1 MTNFNQTINSESNFN
16 FSEAR
21 MLKLEALR
29 VFVTV
34 AECGNIKDAGERL
47 GRTPSAI
54 SMTLKQVEDQLG
66 APMFESDR
74 KHSLTDLGRFALN
87 VAAVLLRDYE
97 RAIDL
102 IEAYAHN
109 RAGRLRLASVPS
121 VAVMLI
127 PQLLR
132 GFVKARP
139 GVEIELVDT
148 DSAGVRMLVETG
160 QADLGI
166 ASVPA
171 DSTGLDFQPLF
182 RDPFRLICTAGSPL
196 TARRALL
203 SWDALEGCEMIM
215 NEASRSL
222 PSPGFR
228 ALTGHARFTVRNV
241 PSLLAMVQSGIGVT
255 LLPALATVNL
265 PDSLR
270 ALPLADPA
278 ALRIVGLI
286 SRHGKV
292 ASPVAMAFREDF
304 AAAVR
309 QQAKH
314 LGLSLPHQVAGAVRR
329 PVRS

>member
-1 MTNFNQTINSESNFN
+1 
-16 FSEAR
+16 

-34 AECGNIKDAGERL
+34 AECGNIKDAAEQL

-66 APMFESDR
+66 APIFESDR
-74 KHSLTDLGRFALN
+74 KHSLTDLGRFTLN
-87 VAAVLLRDYE
+87 VAAVLLRDYD

-132 GFVKARP
+132 DFVAARP
-139 GVEIELVDT
+139 GVEIDLVDT

-166 ASVPA
+166 ASAPP
-171 DSTGLDFQPLF
+171 DSIGLGFEPLF
-182 RDPFRLICTAGSPL
+182 RDPFRLICRIGSPL
-196 TARRALL
+196 VASPAPL
-203 SWDALEGCEMIM
+203 SWDALEGYEMIV

-228 ALTGHARFTVRNV
+228 ALARHARLTVRNV
-241 PSLLAMVQSGIGVT
+241 ASLLAMVQSGIGVT

-265 PDSLR
+265 PVSLCSV
-270 ALPLADPA
+270 PLADPA

-286 SRHGKV
+286 SRQGKI
-292 ASPVAMAFREDF
+292 ASPVTAAFREIF

-309 QQAKH
+309 RRAKH
-314 LGLSLPHQVAGAVRR
+314 LGLSLPHQAAGASSNLLSPRCSKR
-329 PVRS
+329 PDS